1 MLRKVHHPV
10 QLHVVHAPLKHA
22 MLTDELLAPDMVTDA
37 PQIDESVEQ
46 TEGGQKTK
54 HQQQGAICT
63 IRQPS
68 HQEHCHAQQQQWQLV
83 DEILPD
89 AGSQGD
95 DAIVFF
101 SHTLL

>member
-1 MLRKVHHPV
+1 
-10 QLHVVHAPLKHA
+10 
-22 MLTDELLAPDMVTDA
+22 MLTDELLATDMVTDA

-46 TEGGQKTK
+46 TEGEQKAENK
-54 HQQQGAICT
+54 HQSAICT

-68 HQEHCHAQQQQWQLV
+68 HQEHCHTQQQQWQLV

-95 DAIVFF
+95 DAIIFL
-101 SHTLL
+101 SHV